1 MVSGESVNSEKNIE
15 SFFESVPDLVLSGE
29 IVGLIAPHAGYVYS
43 GQVAANAYKLI
54 RGNKYDVVVVIGP
67 SHRVSFNGVSVFSSG
82 GYETPLGVVPVAEEF
97 AQKIK
102 NMSKVTAD
110 IPEAHRQ
117 EHSVEIQIPFLQVAL
132 GQFSFVPLVMGNQD
146 MNTCRELANALYGA
160 LHGKK
165 ILIVGSSDL
174 SHFYNYNTAKKWMP
188 LLWDI

>member
-1 MVSGESVNSEKNIE
+1 
-15 SFFESVPDLVLSGE
+15 
-29 IVGLIAPHAGYVYS
+29 
-43 GQVAANAYKLI
+43 
-54 RGNKYDVVVVIGP
+54 
-67 SHRVSFNGVSVFSSG
+67 
-82 GYETPLGVVPVAEEF
+82 
-97 AQKIK
+97 
-102 NMSKVTAD
+102 MSKVTAD

-174 SHFYNYNTAKKWMP
+174 SLF
-188 LLWDI
+188 L